1 MTKSKKK
8 FILSSNKKINE
19 IIPTF
24 NDMLKIIDYIH
35 KNPVLSGF
43 VNNPEGCC

>member
-8 FILSSNKKINE
+8 FTLSSNKKINE

-24 NDMLKIIDYIH
+24 NDMLKR
-35 KNPVLSGF
+35 L
-43 VNNPEGCC
+43 